1 MSREAGHM
9 PAKNKATKKAHRP
22 PALSRRLPSSCTP
35 EPRDSVFRLQGND
48 FFFSSRRRHTRFDC
62 DWSSDV
68 CSSDLVSFRSAP
80 LVSRTSPSSAAE
92 YSSSNSPMALPL
104 FPERAS
110 LQSYS
115 PSRRESRPSA
125 RALFVRLAQELDE
138 SAHGR
143 RQRLLPAVD
152 GPPPPGQPRDS

>member
-1 MSREAGHM
+1 MVSTASWTVAVPGRQIGSAG
-9 PAKNKATKKAHRP
+9 
-22 PALSRRLPSSCTP
+22 PST
-35 EPRDSVFRLQGND
+35 LI
-48 FFFSSRRRHTRFDC
+48 
-62 DWSSDV
+62 
-68 CSSDLVSFRSAP
+68 VSFRSAP

-115 PSRRESRPSA
+115 PSRGESRPSA
-125 RALFVRLAQELDE
+125 RGLFVRLAQELDE

-143 RQRLLPAVD
+143 RERLLPAGG
-152 GPPPPGQPRDS
+152 GPPRPNQGGNRGRGHAERPDPGFL

>member
-1 MSREAGHM
+1 MVSTASWTVAVPGRQIGSAG
-9 PAKNKATKKAHRP
+9 
-22 PALSRRLPSSCTP
+22 PST
-35 EPRDSVFRLQGND
+35 LI
-48 FFFSSRRRHTRFDC
+48 
-62 DWSSDV
+62 
-68 CSSDLVSFRSAP
+68 VSFRSAP

-115 PSRRESRPSA
+115 PSRGESRPSA
-125 RALFVRLAQELDE
+125 RGLFVRLAQELDE

-152 GPPPPGQPRDS
+152 DPHGPDQSEERRVGKECRGRWAAPRVMRKLVRSRSSR